1 MRIDSSPTP
10 GAGTTIVPHDG
21 QRARVCAE
29 LYGFFAAALEYPD
42 RELLALVRS
51 GAVAARLRTLLETVC
66 PALAATI
73 DAAALGDAG
82 SGDELAIEY
91 TRLFDACG
99 GGAPACCLNSSAG
112 RGDARMAVLEEL
124 VRFYNHFGLTAADT
138 PANELPDYLGTLL
151 EFMYF
156 LCEREAECRE
166 EGEDSGDFVRAQH
179 DFLARHLA
187 GWIPALHED
196 LKRHAAPRY
205 YRELSRLGAAFV
217 AEEAGRH
224 APTVR

>member
-1 MRIDSSPTP
+1 MRIDTSPAP
-10 GAGTTIVPHDG
+10 GAGTTIFPHDG
-21 QRARVCAE
+21 SSARVRAE

-42 RELLALVRS
+42 EELLALVRS

-99 GGAPACCLNSSAG
+99 GGAPACCLNSTAS
-112 RGDARMAVLEEL
+112 RGDARMGVLEEL

-138 PANELPDYLGTLL
+138 PANELPDYLGTLF

-156 LCEREAECRE
+156 LCDREAECHE
-166 EGEDSGDFVRAQH
+166 EGVDSGAFGRAQH
-179 DFLARHLA
+179 DFLSRHLA
-187 GWIPALHED
+187 SWIPALHED
-196 LKRHAAPRY
+196 LKRHAAFPY
-205 YRELSRLGAAFV
+205 YRELSRLCAAFV
-217 AEEAGRH
+217 AEEARRH
-224 APTVR
+224 PPTVR